1 MKRRAEGY
9 IMIRNLLVIGL
20 AVWLL
25 TSCAVPGL
33 GLRRLRVGPLRTQQ
47 IDIPLPEDTNR
58 QVDLFLRFGAARLS
72 FGGGADRL
80 VKGTIRYNV
89 EQFKPFITV
98 ADGKVRIEQGEDLE
112 AALPPSGTRN
122 EWSLQVSDGV
132 PYYLRVEAG
141 AYQGTWNLG
150 GLRLRRLDIVE
161 GATQV
166 TYAFDRPNP
175 DVMEELNVTT
185 GASRVHLRNLANAN
199 FRQMG
204 FDAGI
209 GEYTL
214 DFGGQLRQSATVRI
228 RTGVSTVTVS
238 VPQATPARVRLRGAL
253 RSVQIDGDFRQDGDD
268 YMTPGWAG
276 ASNRLDI
283 VVEMGLGTLTLRSE

>member
-1 MKRRAEGY
+1 
-9 IMIRNLLVIGL
+9 MIRKLLVIGL

-25 TSCAVPGL
+25 TSCSVPGL

-47 IDIPLPEDTNR
+47 VDIPLPEDANR

-80 VKGTIRYNV
+80 VRGTICYNV

-122 EWSLQVSDGV
+122 EWSLQVSDVV

-161 GATQV
+161 GATQA

-185 GASRVHLRNLANAN
+185 GASRVHLRNLVNAN

-214 DFGGQLRQSATVRI
+214 DFGGQLRQAATVRI
-228 RTGVSTVTVS
+228 RTGVSTVMVS
-238 VPQATPARVRLRGAL
+238 VPQTTPARVRLRGAL

-268 YMTPGWAG
+268 YMKPGWAG
-276 ASNRLDI
+276 ASSGLDI
-283 VVEMGLGTLTLRSE
+283 VVEMGLGTLTLRCE